1 MAPFPTHQAS
11 PYLTLLVVAVA
22 VLFYIAG
29 SLLRALFLSPLSR
42 FPGPRLAAVTRAWA
56 FWEAICGRKVTGV
69 HELHRQYGPIVRV
82 GPNDLSISAPEAIP
96 RLYSYKPFLKDPKFY
111 DALNGGKVEGHLVCQ
126 TNPEAHARRRKLI
139 ATLLS
144 RSAVKGYEREI
155 IHPKIIQAL
164 LPFRD
169 GDFYTGAMDVLP
181 ALRAITADAAAEL
194 TFGKTFGCLDAPNFD
209 HPVLDALA
217 IVSDAV
223 PVINWIPW
231 LNSIPRSL
239 VSYQPVMV
247 PVAQLEKFVADA
259 WTVEKAGPE
268 PTDVGRTI
276 LSRLAYLLRND
287 EAKYRDNVALSE
299 ALTMIV
305 AGSETTT
312 MAMVSAL
319 HELSLNP
326 GIQARIRQ
334 EIAEFMPEVTKL
346 DDAVDS
352 GLPSFQALQQL
363 PFLTAVV
370 KEVLRLYPSVPGLLP
385 RLVPKDGMTVRNQ
398 FIPPGTAVAMQA
410 WTIHRDPEVFPD
422 PNTFNPSRWL
432 DRSEVEL
439 KAMNARFLPFST
451 GTRSC
456 VGEEF
461 AMAQMYLMIGMF
473 CRFYQFAPSPGSDN
487 GIEDNGFTLHCRH
500 LKLML
505 SIGAA
510 PPV

>member
-11 PYLTLLVVAVA
+11 PALALLVVFVA
-22 VLFYIAG
+22 LVFYVTA
-29 SLLRALFLSPLSR
+29 SLLRGLFLSPLSR
-42 FPGPRLAAVTRAWA
+42 FPGPKLAAVTRFWA
-56 FWEAICGRKVTGV
+56 FFEAISGRKVKGV
-69 HELHRQYGPIVRV
+69 HELHKMYGPIVRV

-96 RLYSYKPFLKDPKFY
+96 RLYSYKPFLKDPTFY

-126 TNPEAHARRRKLI
+126 TNPETHARRRKLI
-139 ATLLS
+139 STLLS
-144 RSAVKGYEREI
+144 RSAVKGYENDI
-155 IHPKIIQAL
+155 IHPKIIKAL
-164 LPFRD
+164 MPFRD
-169 GDFYTGAMDVLP
+169 GDFYTGTMDVLP

-209 HPVLDALA
+209 HPVLEALA
-217 IVSDAV
+217 IVSDSV

-239 VSYQPVMV
+239 VQYQKIMAPVI
-247 PVAQLEKFVADA
+247 QLEKFVSDA
-259 WTVEKAGPE
+259 WTIEKAGPE
-268 PTDVGRTI
+268 PTDVGRTV

-326 GIQARIRQ
+326 GIQARIR
-334 EIAEFMPEVTKL
+334 AEVAELMPEASRV
-346 DDAVDS
+346 DDVMES
-352 GLPSFQALQQL
+352 GLPSFQVLQQQPYL
-363 PFLTAVV
+363 SAVI
-370 KEVLRLYPSVPGLLP
+370 KEVLRMYPSVPGLLP
-385 RLVPKDGMTVRNQ
+385 RVVPKDGMTVRNQ

-410 WTIHRDPEVFPD
+410 WTIHRDPEVFPEPD
-422 PNTFNPSRWL
+422 TFNPSRWL
-432 DRSEVEL
+432 DASEIEL
-439 KAMNARFLPFST
+439 KAMNARFMPFSA

-461 AMAQMYLMIGMF
+461 AMAQMYLMIAMF
-473 CRFYQFAPSPGSDN
+473 CRFYQFAPAPGCDN
-487 GIEDNGFTLHCRH
+487 GIEDNGFTLSCRH
-500 LKLML
+500 LKMML